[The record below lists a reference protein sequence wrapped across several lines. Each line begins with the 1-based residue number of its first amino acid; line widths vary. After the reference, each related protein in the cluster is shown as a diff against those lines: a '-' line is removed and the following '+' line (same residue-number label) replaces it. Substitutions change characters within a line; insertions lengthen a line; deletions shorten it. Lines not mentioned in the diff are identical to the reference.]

1 MTGDGS
7 WDDLNCSSNA
17 SFVCQGAGK
26 SRETNIKFTFE
37 TNADMTMA
45 DHKAQILDQL
55 HEVLLSQG
63 LTDINLSWMQEPQP
77 IPVSNDSMPLGDLTC
92 AHIN

>member
-1 MTGDGS
+1 MT
-7 WDDLNCSSNA
+7 L
-17 SFVCQGAGK
+17 
-26 SRETNIKFTFE
+26 
-37 TNADMTMA
+37 A

-77 IPVSNDSMPLGDLTC
+77 IPVSNDSMPLGDLPC